1 MTYAETLESHR
12 FRIDSN
18 VEKCHSLMKNLL
30 NHHFNHKESQSNSE
44 NDDENE
50 AFEAV

>member
-1 MTYAETLESHR
+1 
-12 FRIDSN
+12 
-18 VEKCHSLMKNLL
+18 MKNLL
-30 NHHFNHKESQSNSE
+30 NHHFNHKETQSNSE